1 MNNIT
6 EIASSN
12 KLLSSD
18 DNLAIYMVLLVANS
32 ENKKLDVNEIILKTE
47 EDYNISV
54 DYNKAWRI
62 LKRFEEEGVV
72 DKRAKMGDT
81 KEIYYL
87 KEIIYSPA
95 LYTPIP
101 NYLIAL
107 IMGFIPVISYL
118 ILYDNGTIWFLI
130 SLTSFITIISVL
142 ILHYFIF
149 EVFKLKYGS
158 IYTKRKV
165 LNSVRLFLDDKKFK
179 IHHIVKKIFAKGNF
193 KIDHP

>member
-1 MNNIT
+1 MNSIT
-6 EIASSN
+6 EIANSN

-32 ENKKLDVNEIILKTE
+32 DNERLDVNEIIEKVE
-47 EDYNISV
+47 KNYNISI

-62 LKRFEEEGVV
+62 LKKLEEEGVV
-72 DKRAKMGDT
+72 DKRTKLGDG
-81 KEIYYL
+81 KERYFL

-101 NYLIAL
+101 NYLLVL
-107 IMGFIPVISYL
+107 IMLFIPVISYL

-130 SLTSFITIISVL
+130 SLTSFITVISIL

-158 IYTKRKV
+158 IYTKRKL
-165 LNSVRLFLDDKKFK
+165 LNSLRVFLDDKFQNRPLL
-179 IHHIVKKIFAKGNF
+179 KKIFRF
-193 KIDHP
+193 YSFFH